1 MTLILR
7 NIWEGNHVSRAG
19 MLRLQTGHA
28 FAKAPEAMWQQGSS
42 TYLFPEA
49 VHQQLLRLQ
58 RGLQGLHELP
68 RLAVLLLFLLQDR
81 LHLCDG
87 RG

>member
-1 MTLILR
+1 MKVHIT
-7 NIWEGNHVSRAG
+7 
-19 MLRLQTGHA
+19 
-28 FAKAPEAMWQQGSS
+28 KALKATRRKGRG

-49 VHQQLLRLQ
+49 AYQQLLRLQ
-58 RGLQGLHELP
+58 CSLQGLHEL
-68 RLAVLLLFLLQDR
+68 LCLTVLLLFPLQDR